1 MVLCNKDEIVDG
13 NGGNGVCGY
22 GSGSSGGDDGDDS
35 GVVDAV
41 SNHGGGHG

>member
-22 GSGSSGGDDGDDS
+22 SSGGDDGDDS
-35 GVVDAV
+35 GVVDGV